1 MTLGRITKL
10 DVRAA
15 WTNEVAFTSW
25 LERNI
30 DVLGEA
36 IKLRLANVE
45 RERNVGDFSLD
56 LSAEEEGSDR
66 LVVVENQIERS
77 DHDHLG
83 KLITYLAGID
93 GANVAVWI
101 VRDPRP
107 EHVKAVSCLNPS
119 RGGAGFYL
127 FNPQP

>member
-66 LVVVENQIERS
+66 LVVVENQIHRS
-77 DHDHLG
+77 EQDHPG
-83 KLITYLAGID
+83 KPMPSLAGID
-93 GANVAVWI
+93 SARVAHML
-101 VRDPRP
+101 
-107 EHVKAVSCLNPS
+107 E
-119 RGGAGFYL
+119 
-127 FNPQP
+127 